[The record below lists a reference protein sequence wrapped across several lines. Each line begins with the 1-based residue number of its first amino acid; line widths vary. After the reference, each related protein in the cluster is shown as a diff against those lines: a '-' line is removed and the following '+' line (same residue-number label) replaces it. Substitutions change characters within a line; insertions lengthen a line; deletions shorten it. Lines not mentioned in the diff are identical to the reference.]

1 MPKDNGYA
9 KRDKEIERLRT
20 AMVLAM
26 ADLEQLA
33 THPQL
38 APKWCAT
45 TLRVAYGLRKD
56 LEKK

>member
-1 MPKDNGYA
+1 MPKANGYA

-33 THPQL
+33 THPHASSKL
-38 APKWCAT
+38 REAVA
-45 TLRVAYGLRKD
+45 RVAHDIEKS
-56 LEKK
+56 LEAE